1 MIITGLSSKKPQP
14 KDWEGRKK
22 WIRKIVME
30 ALKWIKPDFKDKI
43 GFINQGKNNGR
54 DIPMAEVKLGSVE
67 EATSIR
73 KAFAEKRKE
82 GDGKSV
88 GRFYVSNLV
97 SLATRVRIDILKP
110 LPKSCPTAKKL
121 PT

>member
-1 MIITGLSSKKPQP
+1 LVGKNKTKEDRVIITGLSSKKPQP

-22 WIRKIVME
+22 WIHKIIME
-30 ALKWIKPDFKDKI
+30 ALKWIKPDFKGEI

-54 DIPMAEVKLGSVE
+54 DIPMAEVKLVSVE

-82 GDGKSV
+82 GDGNWEVCWTFFMSQTRSV
-88 GRFYVSNLV
+88 SR
-97 SLATRVRIDILKP
+97 RE
-110 LPKSCPTAKKL
+110 
-121 PT
+121 